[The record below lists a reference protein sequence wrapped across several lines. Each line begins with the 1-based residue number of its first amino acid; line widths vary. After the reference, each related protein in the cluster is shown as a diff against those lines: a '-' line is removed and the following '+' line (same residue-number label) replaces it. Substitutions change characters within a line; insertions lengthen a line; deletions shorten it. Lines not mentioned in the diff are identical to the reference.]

1 MVTCH
6 SGILS
11 GVWYKKQLLCSSSKN
26 YLHLLVNWVHSK
38 TFDLFNCWS
47 GEQLH
52 RWSTHLTA
60 QTTQDPVLIIC
71 TPITILEQNGWQRK
85 PAGHVVATLCK
96 LNHATT
102 PLCSA
107 ANSDSQLVSTHCCLQ
122 NPIDATWKLL
132 IILAQLVEVPPC
144 SAFNMKALSTFHT
157 SSTAEYLLHEVL
169 TMNLPKHYGDQ
180 SRTLT
185 ESS

>member
-1 MVTCH
+1 VEYEIKTAP
-6 SGILS
+6 L
-11 GVWYKKQLLCSSSKN
+11 QLFYDTLA
-26 YLHLLVNWVHSK
+26 
-38 TFDLFNCWS
+38 TAE
-47 GEQLH
+47 GA
-52 RWSTHLTA
+52 TA
-60 QTTQDPVLIIC
+60 QMEYASHCPDNTRPSFNDMHSNNFA
-71 TPITILEQNGWQRK
+71 LEQNGWQRK

-102 PLCSA
+102 LSCSA
-107 ANSDSQLVSTHCCLQ
+107 ANSDSQLVCTHCCLQ

-157 SSTAEYLLHEVL
+157 SSTAKYLLHEVL
-169 TMNLPKHYGDQ
+169 TMSLPKHYGDQ